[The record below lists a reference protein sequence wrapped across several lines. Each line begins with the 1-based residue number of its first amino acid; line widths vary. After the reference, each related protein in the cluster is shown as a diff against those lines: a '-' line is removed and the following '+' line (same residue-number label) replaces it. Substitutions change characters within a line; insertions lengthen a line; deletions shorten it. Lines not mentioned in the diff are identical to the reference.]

1 VRTASA
7 LAKKR
12 SALLKK
18 KGGPFGCHILAEFT
32 VLPALMLRDRNILL
46 RSTAV
51 TPERKGSTRALV
63 LRRDGRTDR
72 RLAPGVDRVKSAG
85 VMKIHRPL
93 PLSFG

>member
-1 VRTASA
+1 VSA

-18 KGGPFGCHILAEFT
+18 KGFYLGCPILAEFT

-63 LRRDGRTDR
+63 LPAGRTDR
-72 RLAPGVDRVKSAG
+72 RLAPRVDRVKSAG

-93 PLSFG
+93 PFFFG

>member
-1 VRTASA
+1 M
-7 LAKKR
+7 
-12 SALLKK
+12 
-18 KGGPFGCHILAEFT
+18 AEFT

-72 RLAPGVDRVKSAG
+72 RLAPDVDRVKSAG

-93 PLSFG
+93 PFSFG

>member
-1 VRTASA
+1 M
-7 LAKKR
+7 
-12 SALLKK
+12 
-18 KGGPFGCHILAEFT
+18 AEFT

-93 PLSFG
+93 PSLLDEWGGLEGAFRFTVPRSEGLGR